1 MNFSRK
7 SIDILF
13 ELKLRDSK
21 EYYEERKPEY
31 KKLVTEPFVRLA
43 AELESVFKNIDSELV
58 CTPKCVSRVRR
69 DTRFTR
75 DKSLF
80 RDHIWLN
87 VSRPRERMGNTLSFY
102 FCIMQTGFSYGCGY
116 YQTPTKVMES
126 LRKIILDNGKEYI
139 DVINMLENSPQ
150 FSLDGEMYKKNRFPD
165 ESEDKQFWLNRKSI
179 SVNASSNDYELLFSD
194 RLIPFIKSE
203 FEKLAPVYKLCL
215 KAEEMSK
222 EAEI

>member
-21 EYYEERKPEY
+21 DYYEERKPDY
-31 KKLVTEPFVRLA
+31 KKFVTEPFTQLA
-43 AELESVFKNIDSELV
+43 AELEPVFKNIDSELV

-87 VSRPRERMGNTLSFY
+87 VSRPRERMGDVLSFY

-116 YQTPTKVMES
+116 YHTPAKVMES
-126 LRKIILDNGKEYI
+126 LRKIILDDEKEYAN
-139 DVINMLENSPQ
+139 VKKMLKSCPQ

-165 ESEDKQFWLNRKSI
+165 ENEDKQFWLNRKSI
-179 SVNASSNDYELLFSD
+179 SVNASSNDYELLFGD

-203 FEKLAPVYKLCL
+203 FEKLAPVYRLCL
-215 KAEEMSK
+215 KAEEISK

>member
-13 ELKLRDSK
+13 ELKLSDSK
-21 EYYEERKPEY
+21 EYYEERKTDY
-31 KKLVTEPFVRLA
+31 KKLVTEPFAELA
-43 AELESVFKNIDSELV
+43 AELEPVFKNIDSELV

-116 YQTPTKVMES
+116 YQTPTGVMES
-126 LRKIILDNGKEYI
+126 LRKIIIDNGKEYI
-139 DVINMLENSPQ
+139 DVINMLKSSPQ

-203 FEKLAPVYKLCL
+203 FERLAPVYKLCL

-222 EAEI
+222 EA

>member
-1 MNFSRK
+1 MKFSRE

-21 EYYEERKPEY
+21 EYYEERKPDY
-31 KKLVTEPFVRLA
+31 KKFVTEPFAQLA
-43 AELESVFKNIDSELV
+43 AELEPVFKNIDNELV
-58 CTPKCVSRVRR
+58 CTPRCVSRVRR
-69 DTRFTR
+69 DTRFTH

-126 LRKIILDNGKEYI
+126 LRKMILDDEKEYI
-139 DVINMLENSPQ
+139 DVINMLERSPQ
-150 FSLDGEMYKKNRFPD
+150 YHLDGEMYKKNRFPD
-165 ESEDKQFWLNRKSI
+165 ENEDKQSWLNRKSV

-203 FEKLAPVYKLCL
+203 FEQLAPVYKLFF
-215 KAEEMSK
+215 KAEKMSE